1 MTLEEEAVT
10 LAKAVL
16 LLDKYGF
23 IQTYDEEEEGQCAHF
38 REIAMRAARNI
49 QQLSRNGTTK

>member
-16 LLDKYGF
+16 LLDKYGY
-23 IQTYDEEEEGQCAHF
+23 IQTYAYDDESEGQCAHF
-38 REIAMRAARNI
+38 REIAMRAAGNI
-49 QQLSRNGTTK
+49 QKLANES